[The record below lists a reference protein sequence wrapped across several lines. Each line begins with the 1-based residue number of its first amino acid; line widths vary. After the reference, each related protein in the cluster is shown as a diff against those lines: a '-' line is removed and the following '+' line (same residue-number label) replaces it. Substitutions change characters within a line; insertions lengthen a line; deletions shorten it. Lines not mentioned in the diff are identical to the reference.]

1 MTFTAEQPDQWV
13 VAIPTNK
20 ADVTR
25 EIDLI
30 EEVLR
35 VFGFANIPLPGKMH
49 TSIAIEARHNP
60 HRMRRLFGQF
70 LASGGFL
77 EVMNMSLTQPAY
89 YKNLEWADSH
99 QWVTIHNTSNES
111 LNLLRPEMI
120 LPMLETIKR
129 NVNRK
134 QEDLRLFEFG
144 KSYLQSNESPEETEH
159 LILSMSGLEHPAGWQ
174 GGEAKNMDFF
184 SLKAAVHALL
194 FRLGIPAWKS
204 TEIKEE
210 GAWDYGLA
218 YAVGSLGFVK
228 FGKVSKSLCDR
239 FDIRQEVFIADFLVE
254 PTIGLS
260 SRSVTVFEEL
270 NRFPAVIRDL
280 AIVVSDDIKYEQVKE
295 VVLEAGG
302 KGLTNLEVFDIYKNE
317 DQVGAGKMSMAL
329 RFTIENKEATLSDK
343 EIDQWFNKI
352 QKALISGVNAE
363 IRK

>member
-1 MTFTAEQPDQWV
+1 
-13 VAIPTNK
+13 
-20 ADVTR
+20 
-25 EIDLI
+25 
-30 EEVLR
+30 
-35 VFGFANIPLPGKMH
+35 
-49 TSIAIEARHNP
+49 
-60 HRMRRLFGQF
+60 
-70 LASGGFL
+70 
-77 EVMNMSLTQPAY
+77 
-89 YKNLEWADSH
+89 
-99 QWVTIHNTSNES
+99 
-111 LNLLRPEMI
+111 
-120 LPMLETIKR
+120 MLETIKR